1 MEMLTENLEIFFQNF
16 EDEMLHEMLPH
27 LDDSEYREFEI
38 KYNSQ
43 KADMSEE
50 EEPPTAR

>member
-1 MEMLTENLEIFFQNF
+1 MFFQNF
-16 EDEMLHEMLPH
+16 EDELLHEMLPQ
-27 LDDSEYREFEI
+27 LDEEEYREFDI

-43 KADMSEE
+43 KADMSDE